1 MKSNDST
8 KLLVVA
14 LLICVCTL
22 YTSLS
27 HAGGI
32 ITDDFSGTSINTQ
45 LWSYYHYDDHQRC
58 LQEDGVLKIQID
70 GASSGPDYFGAG
82 VGGNFL
88 LKGNFEIVID
98 YALSN
103 WPEANGVGAGITFMG
118 DNFDK
123 SGHMTQRSFGADE
136 PETIKENYVA
146 DFQDGESLIHFEF
159 EPVATTGKMK
169 LTRVGSV
176 MAGYFFNSADSSWVL
191 LGSHDYGSS
200 GLDDWLGFGLNAAS
214 VISTYNTDN
223 LLVHPFAGKDVEIVF
238 DNFQLTYDQIKSTA
252 VPIPG
257 TLLLLGSGLL
267 GLAGIGRRSK
277 KG

>member
-1 MKSNDST
+1 MKKNDLT

-14 LLICVCTL
+14 LLICLCTL

-27 HAGGI
+27 HAGTL
-32 ITDDFSGTSINTQ
+32 TDNFDGASLDTT
-45 LWSYYHYDDHQRC
+45 LWSYYHNDDNQRC
-58 LQEDGVLKIQID
+58 LQENGVLKIQID

-98 YALSN
+98 YQLIK
-103 WPEANGVGAGITFMG
+103 WPHANGVGAGINFMG

-123 SGHMTQRSFGADE
+123 NGQMTQRSFGADE
-136 PETIKENYVA
+136 PPTIKENYVA
-146 DFQDGESLIHFEF
+146 DFKDGEYLDHYQTATID
-159 EPVATTGKMK
+159 TTGKMK

-176 MAGYFFNSADSSWVL
+176 MAGYFFNSVDDNWELV
-191 LGSHDYGSS
+191 GSHDYAAT
-200 GLDDWLGFGLNAAS
+200 GLDEWLEIGLNAVS
-214 VISTYNTDN
+214 VLATYTPDGQ
-223 LLVHPFAGKDVEIVF
+223 LVHPFAGQDVEIAF
-238 DNFQLTYDQIKSTA
+238 DNFQMTYDQIRY

-267 GLAGIGRRSK
+267 GLAGLGRRSK